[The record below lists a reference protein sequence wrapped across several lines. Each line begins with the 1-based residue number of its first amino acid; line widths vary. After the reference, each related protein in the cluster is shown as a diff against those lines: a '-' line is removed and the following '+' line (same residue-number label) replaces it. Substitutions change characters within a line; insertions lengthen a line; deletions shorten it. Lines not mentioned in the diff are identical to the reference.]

1 MTWTYSCDP
10 STSEKDAVRWKV
22 GDTDADDPI
31 VQDEEIEYELARYS
45 TDPRQ
50 IIKAS
55 INVAKGIA
63 AKFAKQSTYRI
74 GQVSE
79 TLSRKAEAYERLV
92 VELTDELV
100 TEARRAVLPA
110 MVAHSVSLKAVNESN
125 TDRVQPGIKIGQDD
139 YYGTDTDDYGN
150 SY

>member
-10 STSEKDAVRWKV
+10 AASDKDAVRWKV
-22 GDTDADDPI
+22 GDTDPDDPI
-31 VQDEEIEYELARYS
+31 VQDEEIQYELTKFAG
-45 TDPRQ
+45 DPRL
-50 IIKAS
+50 IIKAA

-92 VELTDELV
+92 VELTDEL
-100 TEARRAVLPA
+100 TISARRAVLPA
-110 MVAHSVSLKAVNESN
+110 MVAHSKSLKAAQESDS
-125 TDRVQPGIKIGQDD
+125 DRVQPGIRVGMDD
-139 YYGTDTDDYGN
+139 YHNTDDEYGN

>member
-10 STSEKDAVRWKV
+10 SSSEKDAVRWKV
-22 GDTDADDPI
+22 GDTDSDDPI
-31 VQDEEIEYELARYS
+31 VQDEEIEYELTQFA

-63 AKFAKQSTYRI
+63 AKFASESTYRI

-92 VELTDELV
+92 SELIDELTMS
-100 TEARRAVLPA
+100 ARRSVVPA
-110 MVAHSVSLKAVNESN
+110 MVAHSKSLKAVNEAN
-125 TDRVQPGIKIGQDD
+125 TDRVQPGVRVGMDD
-139 YYGTDTDDYGN
+139 NYGTTDDLDGS